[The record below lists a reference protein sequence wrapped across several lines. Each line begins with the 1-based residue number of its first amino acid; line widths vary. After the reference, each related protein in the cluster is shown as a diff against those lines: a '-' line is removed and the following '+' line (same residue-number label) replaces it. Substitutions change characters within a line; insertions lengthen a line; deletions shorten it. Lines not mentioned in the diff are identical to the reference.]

1 MISGI
6 IKVEITLAET
16 LIILDITKTEFNYL
30 FIIHYFMENIQKLL
44 CEMPVDFLLV
54 LLKIQGF
61 TICEY

>member
-44 CEMPVDFLLV
+44 CEMPVDFIGAS
-54 LLKIQGF
+54 KNTRI
-61 TICEY
+61 YDM